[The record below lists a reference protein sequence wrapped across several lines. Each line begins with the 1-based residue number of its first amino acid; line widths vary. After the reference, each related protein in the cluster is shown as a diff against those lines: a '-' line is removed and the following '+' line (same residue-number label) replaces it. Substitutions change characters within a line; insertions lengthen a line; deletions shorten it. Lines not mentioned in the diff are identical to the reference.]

1 MIFVLSHLSPHI
13 ARRTLAREKRSIW
26 MQPTYYQS
34 TSPNIDLPGS
44 FHVPHQDPS
53 LDKFNGGLSLAPLFT
68 TKHFS
73 TSRLSSAEKKK
84 EFVYKSYVLS
94 ASSLALTTCYVFKH
108 KFRFTA
114 KLQFCDGHYI

>member
-1 MIFVLSHLSPHI
+1 
-13 ARRTLAREKRSIW
+13 

-94 ASSLALTTCYVFKH
+94 ASSLALTTCYVLNINFVLRPNFNFVMVIT
-108 KFRFTA
+108 FRE
-114 KLQFCDGHYI
+114 K